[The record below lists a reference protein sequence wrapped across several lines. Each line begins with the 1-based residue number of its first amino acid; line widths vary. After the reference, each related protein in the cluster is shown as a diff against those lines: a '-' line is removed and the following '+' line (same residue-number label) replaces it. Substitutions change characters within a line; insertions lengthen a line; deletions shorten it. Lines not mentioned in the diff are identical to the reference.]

1 MSFDTSVFD
10 ILMLREV
17 DLKVLGSTQG
27 SDRVLLEDSLQA
39 LDCTILEIWRLF
51 CTLELAGK
59 CFICDK

>member
-17 DLKVLGSTQG
+17 DLKLLGSTQG

-39 LDCTILEIWRLF
+39 LDCTI
-51 CTLELAGK
+51 
-59 CFICDK
+59 